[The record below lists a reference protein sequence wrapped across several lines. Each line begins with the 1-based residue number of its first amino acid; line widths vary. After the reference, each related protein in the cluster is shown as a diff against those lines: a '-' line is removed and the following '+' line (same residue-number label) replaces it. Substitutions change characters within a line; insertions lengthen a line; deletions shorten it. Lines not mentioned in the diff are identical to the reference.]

1 MSGFSLQEKGKKIY
15 YWEENLYTAKQ
26 KGCDLMAEQENEQTS
41 INQDTVKEQAEYT
54 PPVQPDFLRETIKQ
68 KPVNK
73 KKLLRRTVIT
83 VAMAVVFGLVAC
95 ITFLVLEPVISN
107 RLYPEEEAQEVQFPE
122 ETVTE
127 EMKPEDMLVE
137 EEPEQVVE
145 IVQAELED
153 EQIEKLLSRVQF
165 GLSDYQL
172 LYEELADMAQTAGRS
187 VVTVTSVVSDVDWFN
202 DIYENE
208 ASASGII
215 VANNGK
221 CILILVS
228 AGAISG
234 EESLIVTFCDQ
245 AQVSAELVQKDSVT
259 GLAILSVPLVEIE
272 EETMDVIDIAT
283 LGSSNNS
290 NLLGSPV
297 MALGSPMGMGGSV
310 CYGMITSVGTVIDQP
325 DSAYKTITTDI
336 YGSRNAT
343 GVIVNLKGMVIGI
356 IDNVN
361 TSNDMGN
368 LLTAYGISELKRTI
382 EKMSNDKERAYLGI
396 HGADVPK
403 EAGEELDIPPGA
415 YIKEI
420 EMDSPAMEAGIQ
432 SGDVVVRVDETP
444 IATYNELL
452 NVLYNA
458 NPDDSLTFVLMRQ
471 GREMSAEVTLGRWQ
485 AAD

>member
-1 MSGFSLQEKGKKIY
+1 MQEEPIS
-15 YWEENLYTAKQ
+15 
-26 KGCDLMAEQENEQTS
+26 MAEQEKSQSNIEQNT
-41 INQDTVKEQAEYT
+41 IKEQAEYT
-54 PPVQPDFLRETIKQ
+54 PSVQPDFLREKIKQ

-95 ITFLVLEPVISN
+95 VTFLVLEPVISN
-107 RLYPEEEAQEVQFPE
+107 RLYPEEEAKEVQFPE

-137 EEPEQVVE
+137 EEKEPVVE
-145 IVQAELED
+145 VVEAELGD
-153 EQIEKLLSRVQF
+153 EQIDKIMSQLLSQVNF
-165 GLSDYQL
+165 GLEDYQA
-172 LYEELADMAQTAGRS
+172 LYGELAELAQTTGRS
-187 VVTVTSVVSDVDWFN
+187 IVTVTGVVSDVDWFN

-221 CILILVS
+221 AILILVS
-228 AGAISG
+228 GTTLNDVDSI
-234 EESLIVTFCDQ
+234 IVTFCDQ
-245 AQVSAELVQKDSVT
+245 AKVNAELVQKDATT
-259 GLAILSVPLVEIE
+259 GLAILSVPLMSIE
-272 EETMDVIDIAT
+272 EETMDVIDIAN

-290 NLLGSPV
+290 NLLGMPV
-297 MALGSPMGMGGSV
+297 MALGSPMGTSGSV
-310 CYGMITSVGTVIDQP
+310 CYGVVTSAGTVLDQP

-336 YGSRNAT
+336 YASRNAT
-343 GVIVNLKGMVIGI
+343 GVLVNLKGMVIGI

-396 HGADVPK
+396 HGADVTK
-403 EAGEELDIPPGA
+403 EASEELNIPQGA

-420 EMDSPAMEAGIQ
+420 EMDSPAMAAGIQ
-432 SGDVVVRVDETP
+432 SGDVVVKLNETP
-444 IATYNELL
+444 VNTYNDLL

-458 NPDDSLTFVLMRQ
+458 NPEDTLIFTLVRQ
-471 GREMSAEVTLGRWQ
+471 GREMSAAVTLGTR
-485 AAD
+485 